1 MLKFLLFILLITFLV
16 EIQATELDDVRILDM
31 STNEK
36 SITIDRG
43 ELDHFKAQDY
53 AKFYIQIGD
62 QFAGKDNP
70 KIFLVAEGELIK
82 SFPRKSF
89 WYLKNIAMPNLIYQ
103 QSHLIMM
110 STRLVGQGRGRK
122 KVSEKRI
129 VFSEQE
135 YSDVDKYLAQNK
147 KGIPEKLIIK
157 EDDFDSSSELVES
170 DITPDNNQVINTYE
184 KLTKKPSTDLSN
196 EYGDGYEEL
205 FYVGKKQVVVV
216 DVLKEEDKKFL
227 ETMSK
232 QYLEINAKLK
242 YGLTQGLYSRQIG
255 NIENRNSSNKLSIP
269 SVFEREREDRKAREV
284 IDPHFAAKIKRDGFK
299 WSDDMDDAT
308 LRRYFISTGIVQEK
322 VRRERVLNEREGHE
336 FMLHYSGSLSDHT
349 TAADQNYRAPG
360 YLIGVSYDLHLARS
374 MPSLRDWSVQFSGEW
389 GVCQYDLGGING
401 TSQEKVYGA
410 MLNYY
415 IINNPLTLNAFIVEA
430 GMGIKAGVAQMNGT
444 GMARKFS
451 YQILS
456 APTIQLLSKYR
467 FRAGDLNE
475 DSVKIGSALIAGLV
489 LENKKLSLQDLS
501 AGTINGMI
509 SVNDIK
515 FQIGMGFYF

>member
-1 MLKFLLFILLITFLV
+1 
-16 EIQATELDDVRILDM
+16 
-31 STNEK
+31 
-36 SITIDRG
+36 
-43 ELDHFKAQDY
+43 
-53 AKFYIQIGD
+53 
-62 QFAGKDNP
+62 
-70 KIFLVAEGELIK
+70 
-82 SFPRKSF
+82 
-89 WYLKNIAMPNLIYQ
+89 
-103 QSHLIMM
+103 
-110 STRLVGQGRGRK
+110 
-122 KVSEKRI
+122 
-129 VFSEQE
+129 
-135 YSDVDKYLAQNK
+135 
-147 KGIPEKLIIK
+147 
-157 EDDFDSSSELVES
+157 
-170 DITPDNNQVINTYE
+170 
-184 KLTKKPSTDLSN
+184 
-196 EYGDGYEEL
+196 
-205 FYVGKKQVVVV
+205 
-216 DVLKEEDKKFL
+216 
-227 ETMSK
+227 
-232 QYLEINAKLK
+232 
-242 YGLTQGLYSRQIG
+242 
-255 NIENRNSSNKLSIP
+255 
-269 SVFEREREDRKAREV
+269 
-284 IDPHFAAKIKRDGFK
+284 
-299 WSDDMDDAT
+299 
-308 LRRYFISTGIVQEK
+308 
-322 VRRERVLNEREGHE
+322 
-336 FMLHYSGSLSDHT
+336 
-349 TAADQNYRAPG
+349 
-360 YLIGVSYDLHLARS
+360 